1 MNRKTILLLIISII
15 IAAAAIFSLNNS
27 KSGTITNDFLLYDT
41 ASVVQIFM
49 ANKQGDKVNLT
60 KNNNIWYL
68 DNGEIAIGQNVEILL
83 NTLTLIEVKAPI
95 SKSGRSNYVSMLA
108 TKSTKVEIYEESP
121 LFRIL
126 GLDIFTKKRKT
137 KVFYVGTPTQNFKGT
152 VMKMEDSEE
161 LYVTYIPGFNGYL
174 TERFSA
180 NYSDWLNHSIF
191 KLPIKSIN
199 KVSVKF
205 GKNPE
210 QSYTINSIG
219 NRNYD
224 LIHSADNNKIHNYD
238 TTRVL
243 EMLASFRNIN
253 FESLLDDM
261 SQKRQDSLLALKPY
275 ITLSVTDV
283 AQQTKNIKLYRRKNF
298 TDKPDFKGD
307 IYDYDVDRM
316 YAFIDGFEHPLT
328 VQYFV
333 FDNITRPFDFLMG
346 KNVYGT
352 SSLNLLKD

>member
-1 MNRKTILLLIISII
+1 MNRKTILLIILSII
-15 IAAAAIFSLNNS
+15 IAAVAIFSLNNT

-41 ASVVQIFM
+41 ANVVQIFM
-49 ANKQGDKVNLT
+49 ADKLGNKVNLT

-68 DNGEIAIGQNVEILL
+68 DNGEAAIGQNVEILL

-95 SKSGRSNYVSMLA
+95 SKSGRSSYVSMLA
-108 TKSTKVEIYEESP
+108 AKSTKVEIYENSP
-121 LFRIL
+121 LFN
-126 GLDIFTKKRKT
+126 IFGINFITKKRKT
-137 KVFYVGTPTQNFKGT
+137 KVFYVGTPTPDFKGT
-152 VMKMEDSEE
+152 VMKMEDSDE
-161 LYVTYIPGFNGYL
+161 LYITYIPGFNGYL

-199 KVSVKF
+199 KVSVEF
-205 GKNPE
+205 GETPE

-224 LIHSADNNKIHNYD
+224 LIHSTNNNKLHNYD

-261 SQKRQDSLLALKPY
+261 SKKRQDSLLALNPY
-275 ITLSVTDV
+275 ITLSVTNV
-283 AQQTKNIKLYRRKNF
+283 AQQTKNIKLYRRNNF
-298 TDKPDFKGD
+298 TDKPNFNGEVFE
-307 IYDYDVDRM
+307 YDVDRM
-316 YAFIDGFEHPLT
+316 YAFIDGFEFPVT

-333 FDNITRPFDFLMG
+333 FDNITRPLDFLMG
-346 KNVYGT
+346 KNIYGT
-352 SSLNLLKD
+352 SSLDLLQ